1 MCVSDNKKII
11 KKKRKGKQK
20 GKLIKDMKIEIIIK
34 SIRLR
39 HKNIAFFKEILAFS
53 N

>member
-11 KKKRKGKQK
+11 IIKRKGK

-34 SIRLR
+34 SIRLK
-39 HKNIAFFKEILAFS
+39 HKNQAFFKEILALF

>member
-1 MCVSDNKKII
+1 MCVSDNKNNNL
-11 KKKRKGKQK
+11 KKRKGK

-34 SIRLR
+34 SIRLM
-39 HKNIAFFKEILAFS
+39 HKNLSFFKEILALS

>member
-1 MCVSDNKKII
+1 MCVSDNKK
-11 KKKRKGKQK
+11 KKFKRKGK

-34 SIRLR
+34 SIRLK
-39 HKNIAFFKEILAFS
+39 HKNQAFFKEILTLS

>member
-1 MCVSDNKKII
+1 MCVSDNKKKII
-11 KKKRKGKQK
+11 IKRKGK

-34 SIRLR
+34 SIRLK
-39 HKNIAFFKEILAFS
+39 HKNQAFFKEILALS